1 MSIGR
6 YREARILRSGVVS
19 RRVVTLGICAAGM
32 APLLA
37 KRVLAQAKAVS
48 TLKLGDFDIRVISD
62 GTMTVPTRFLASNV
76 EEGEIMRWLAS
87 NGQAGPVVMPPA
99 NVTLVR
105 TPSELILIDV
115 GGGSRFMPTLG
126 KLIDNLQTAGFDPKA
141 VNKVVVTHAH
151 PDHLWGVLDDF
162 DELAFP
168 NATFLLPEAEW
179 NFWMAHD
186 ALTRMPED
194 RQNFVPGAQRSL
206 TRIRERLQMIK
217 PGSEIASGIRAI
229 DTAGHTPGH
238 IAVEIASGRDAVIV
252 LADALTHPTIS
263 FAHPE
268 WTPAADHFDSDMAV
282 RMRVRLLDRLAS
294 DRSRIIGYHLPYP
307 GIGTVERSGNVYRF
321 ATE

>member
-1 MSIGR
+1 MSIGCH
-6 YREARILRSGVVS
+6 REVLFRSEVVS
-19 RRVVTLGICAAGM
+19 RRGVTLGFCAAGV
-32 APLLA
+32 APFFA
-37 KRVLAQAKAVS
+37 EPVLAQAKAVS

-62 GTMTVPTRFLASNV
+62 GIMTVPTRFLASNV
-76 EEGEIMRWLAS
+76 EEAEIRRWLAS
-87 NGQAGPVVMPPA
+87 SGQAGPVVLPPA
-99 NVTLVR
+99 NVTLVM
-105 TPSELILIDV
+105 TPSELILVDV

-126 KLIDNLQTAGFDPKA
+126 QFVDNLQSTGIDPKT
-141 VNKVVVTHAH
+141 VNKVVITHAH

-162 DELAFP
+162 EELAFP
-168 NATFLLPEAEW
+168 NATYLLPEAEW
-179 NFWMAHD
+179 NFWMAPD

-194 RQNFVPGAQRSL
+194 RQNFVPGAQRNL

-217 PGSEIASGIRAI
+217 PGSDIASGIRAI

-282 RMRVRLLDRLAS
+282 RMRLRLLDRLAT

-307 GIGTVERSGNVYRF
+307 GIGTVERSGTVYRF
-321 ATE
+321 AAE